1 MQRLLILSLI
11 LAFSAQAGFCESIMF
26 PPLQKAGDSNIQSYT
41 NNMPNCTNSITSL
54 PDQFVKPTNTKVGEL
69 DKIEMTLFGKSFS
82 AQNTSK
88 RLARIEQKLFAQ
100 NYSTASD
107 DQRIDNII
115 SNFNQMNKY
124 PNISSGTLTKIER
137 QVLNQTFEQN
147 GAKRRIERLEEQ
159 MFGAVQSGDLTARYD
174 AVKMA
179 AQNYKNRNL
188 ADTDNYFNPKANL
201 RRGLSFGFGNGRMT
215 GFTPNL
221 NPFNNNTTSCDDF
234 DSGYYNPAMYNRNS
248 YSNNYNPSSNYNY
261 GSSMGPRGFRTY
273 NGTSSFGSGAG
284 VTILD

>member
-11 LAFSAQAGFCESIMF
+11 LGLGAQAGFCESIMF

-41 NNMPNCTNSITSL
+41 DNIPNCANSITSL
-54 PDQFVKPTNTKVGEL
+54 PDQFVKPTNTKIGEL

-100 NYSTASD
+100 SYSTASD

-137 QVLNQTFEQN
+137 QVLSQTFEQN

-159 MFGAVQSGDLTARYD
+159 MFGAVQSGDLTARYE

-179 AQNYKNRNL
+179 AQNFKNRNL

-215 GFTPNL
+215 GYTPNI
-221 NPFNNNTTSCDDF
+221 NPFNASNFNDF

-248 YSNNYNPSSNYNY
+248 YSNNYNTNTNSS
-261 GSSMGPRGFRTY
+261 SGPFGFRNY

>member
-11 LAFSAQAGFCESIMF
+11 LALGAQAGFCESIMF
-26 PPLQKAGDSNIQSYT
+26 PPLQKAGGSTIQSYSD
-41 NNMPNCTNSITSL
+41 NMPNCANSITSL
-54 PDQFVKPTNTKVGEL
+54 PDQFVKPTNAKIGEL
-69 DKIEMTLFGKSFS
+69 DKIEMTLFGKNFS
-82 AQNTSK
+82 NQTTPK

-100 NYSTASD
+100 SYSTASD

-179 AQNYKNRNL
+179 AQNFKNRNL

-215 GFTPNL
+215 GYTPNI
-221 NPFNNNTTSCDDF
+221 NPFNASNFNDF

-248 YSNNYNPSSNYNY
+248 YSNNYNTNTNSNSS
-261 GSSMGPRGFRTY
+261 SGPYGFRNY